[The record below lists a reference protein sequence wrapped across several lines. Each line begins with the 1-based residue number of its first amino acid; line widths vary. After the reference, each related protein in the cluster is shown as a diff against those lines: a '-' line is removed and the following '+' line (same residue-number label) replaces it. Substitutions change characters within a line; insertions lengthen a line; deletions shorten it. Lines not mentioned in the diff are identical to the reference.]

1 MLTFVQSSYMVS
13 EDGGSIDIEVT
24 KENQVISEQVLSLA
38 IQLAPG
44 GSATEGLQSYI
55 YLHVCTINEQHFP
68 YKTGV
73 VMQSHLLCRT
83 RFGQYQASLA
93 VLGCMHRL
101 F

>member
-24 KENQVISEQVLSLA
+24 KENQIVSEQVLSLT

-55 YLHVCTINEQHFP
+55 YLCMYP
-68 YKTGV
+68 
-73 VMQSHLLCRT
+73 QSTNHISLIK
-83 RFGQYQASLA
+83 QA
-93 VLGCMHRL
+93 
-101 F
+101 